1 MQKMVDSGGIIH
13 GCSVT
18 PKIFLTPAEQSGPYC
33 AVHQTTN
40 PDSIKAFLKNLYLQA
55 LQPALP
61 ANAMRDVQWPEV
73 SGRTY
78 LLSIGKAATQMA
90 TAILDRLPENVDG
103 LIVTRHG
110 YVQPG
115 FAPDN
120 LQIVEASHPVPDSV
134 GVEAAQTALQAAD
147 ALGEDD
153 LLLVLMSG
161 GASALLPAPAAGI
174 SLAEKQAV
182 TRSLLHS
189 GAPIGEMNMVRKHL
203 SAIKGGRLAARA
215 WPAATHMIAISDIP
229 GDDIAMIGSGPT
241 VADRSTCADTL
252 AIAAKYD
259 IALPPAIKS
268 QLSSGA
274 LETPKAD
281 DPKMQRA
288 TAGLCARPADMCA
301 AAAEAVR
308 VMGYEP
314 IMLGDALEGDA
325 LELGRDHAAQALAIK
340 ASGRKAALISGGE
353 ATVTLRNRNGR
364 GGRCTAYLLACAL
377 ALAGE
382 PDICGFAADSDGIDG
397 SEDNAGAFL
406 WPDIM
411 TNMGGADQARQFL
424 ENDDSYR
431 AFEKADALLMT
442 GPSGTNVNDLR
453 LLLVH

>member
-1 MQKMVDSGGIIH
+1 M
-13 GCSVT
+13 
-18 PKIFLTPAEQSGPYC
+18 
-33 AVHQTTN
+33 HQTTN
-40 PDSIKAFLKNLYLQA
+40 PDSIKAFLKDLYLQA

-61 ANAMRDVQWPEV
+61 DTAMRAVQWPEV

-90 TAILDRLPENVDG
+90 AAVLNRLPENADG
-103 LIVTRHG
+103 LIVTRQG

-120 LQIVEASHPVPDSV
+120 FQIVEASHPVPDSV
-134 GVEAAQTALQAAD
+134 GAEAAQTALQAAD
-147 ALGEDD
+147 ALGEED

-161 GASALLPAPAAGI
+161 GASALLPAPAEGI

-189 GAPIGEMNMVRKHL
+189 GAPISEMNMVRKHL

-241 VADRSTCADTL
+241 VADSSTCADTL

-259 IALPPAIKS
+259 ITLPPAIKS

-281 DPKMQRA
+281 DPKMQRS
-288 TAGLCARPADMCA
+288 TAELCARPADMCA
-301 AAAEAVR
+301 AAVDAVR
-308 VMGYEP
+308 AMGYEP
-314 IMLGDALEGDA
+314 LMLGDALEGDA

-353 ATVTLRNRNGR
+353 ATVTLRNRDGR

-377 ALAGE
+377 ALKGE

-406 WPDIM
+406 WPGILDLM
-411 TNMGGADQARQFL
+411 DGADQAGQLL
-424 ENDDSYR
+424 EQDNSYL
-431 AFEKADALLMT
+431 AFERAGALLMT

-453 LLLVH
+453 VILVG